1 MIIELCTYLNPME
14 TLYLPARDAGW
25 TSIARV
31 DDKGSNA
38 ARMDRSDGTVSIH
51 LIIELRTHVQR
62 AVYT

>member
-1 MIIELCTYLNPME
+1 MVRGN
-14 TLYLPARDAGW
+14 DG
-25 TSIARV
+25 
-31 DDKGSNA
+31 GSNA